1 VGEGESLPSATED
14 ARSNRKEDE
23 EQMISCHALQKRLD
37 ELNGRIESLSEAE
50 RSHIARCASCSKAL
64 ESINSLGQLFET
76 VTTDQR
82 LSEVPLMPLEARVN
96 RVVAQ
101 VEGSGFGL
109 KLADWFRRRFE
120 SIWWNHRRL
129 TMSGGLVAALLLLVT
144 LIPIGQTRVVGYNLT
159 LGGICPEVAADE
171 AIVCAM
177 LHEQGVDQAV
187 IGVANCDITCSLV
200 LFDLKSEREI
210 ELALA
215 TYEELGAEAV
225 VEDITAVTNRESRSL
240 LSLAHEKIFSN

>member
-1 VGEGESLPSATED
+1 
-14 ARSNRKEDE
+14 
-23 EQMISCHALQKRLD
+23 MISCHKIQKRLD
-37 ELNGRIESLSEAE
+37 ELNGQIDRLSDSE
-50 RSHIARCASCSKAL
+50 RKHIAGCVSCSKAL
-64 ESINSLGQLFET
+64 ESIGSLGQLFET
-76 VTTDQR
+76 VNGDR
-82 LSEVPLMPLEARVN
+82 RPSEVPMMPLATRIN
-96 RVVAQ
+96 RVVA
-101 VEGSGFGL
+101 EAETSGFSL
-109 KLADWFRRRFE
+109 KLADWFRRRLE

-129 TMSGGLVAALLLLVT
+129 TMSGGLAAALLLLVT

-159 LGGICPEVAADE
+159 LGGICPEVASDE

-187 IGVANCDITCSLV
+187 IGVANCDITCTLV